1 MWISE
6 KIYFFVDQ
14 NIEAPDDFYEMLINA
29 HDGLSNSDSRLL
41 NANLILLL
49 ANQVGKV
56 EILEEAISLARKS
69 VIER

>member
-1 MWISE
+1 MS
-6 KIYFFVDQ
+6 YFFVDQ

-56 EILEEAISLARKS
+56 EILEEAISVARKS
-69 VIER
+69 VVER

>member
-1 MWISE
+1 MS
-6 KIYFFVDQ
+6 YFFSDQ

>member
-1 MWISE
+1 MS
-6 KIYFFVDQ
+6 YFFVDQ

-56 EILEEAISLARKS
+56 EILEEAISVARKT
-69 VIER
+69 VVER

>member
-1 MWISE
+1 
-6 KIYFFVDQ
+6 
-14 NIEAPDDFYEMLINA
+14 MLINA

-41 NANLILLL
+41 NTKLILLL

-56 EILEEAISLARKS
+56 EILEEAISVARKS

>member
-1 MWISE
+1 MS
-6 KIYFFVDQ
+6 YFFVDQ
-14 NIEAPDDFYEMLINA
+14 NIEAPDNFYEMLINA

-56 EILEEAISLARKS
+56 EILEEAISVARKS

>member
-1 MWISE
+1 MS
-6 KIYFFVDQ
+6 YFFVDQ
-14 NIEAPDDFYEMLINA
+14 NIEAPDDFYEMIINA

-56 EILEEAISLARKS
+56 EILEEAISVARKS

>member
-1 MWISE
+1 MS
-6 KIYFFVDQ
+6 YFFVDQ

-56 EILEEAISLARKS
+56 EILKEAISVARKS

>member
-1 MWISE
+1 MS
-6 KIYFFVDQ
+6 YLFVDQ

-56 EILEEAISLARKS
+56 EILEEAISVARKS
-69 VIER
+69 VIDR

>member
-1 MWISE
+1 MS
-6 KIYFFVDQ
+6 YFFVDQ

>member
-1 MWISE
+1 
-6 KIYFFVDQ
+6 
-14 NIEAPDDFYEMLINA
+14 MLINA

-56 EILEEAISLARKS
+56 EILEEAISVARKS

>member
-1 MWISE
+1 MS
-6 KIYFFVDQ
+6 YFFVDQ

-56 EILEEAISLARKS
+56 EILEEPISVARKS

>member
-1 MWISE
+1 MS
-6 KIYFFVDQ
+6 YFFVDQ

-41 NANLILLL
+41 NTNLILLL

-56 EILEEAISLARKS
+56 EILEEPISVARKS

>member
-1 MWISE
+1 MS
-6 KIYFFVDQ
+6 YFFVDQ

-56 EILEEAISLARKS
+56 EILEEAISVARKS

>member
-1 MWISE
+1 MS
-6 KIYFFVDQ
+6 YFFIDQ

-56 EILEEAISLARKS
+56 EILEEAISVARKS

>member
-1 MWISE
+1 MS
-6 KIYFFVDQ
+6 YFFADQ

-56 EILEEAISLARKS
+56 EILEEAISAARKS
-69 VIER
+69 VVER

>member
-1 MWISE
+1 MS
-6 KIYFFVDQ
+6 YFFADQ

-56 EILEEAISLARKS
+56 EILEEVISLARKS
-69 VIER
+69 VIDR

>member
-1 MWISE
+1 MS
-6 KIYFFVDQ
+6 YFFVDQ
-14 NIEAPDDFYEMLINA
+14 NIEAPDDFYEILINA

-56 EILEEAISLARKS
+56 EILEEAISVARKS
-69 VIER
+69 VVER

>member
-1 MWISE
+1 MS
-6 KIYFFVDQ
+6 YFFVDQ

-56 EILEEAISLARKS
+56 EILEEAISVARKS
-69 VIER
+69 VIETLTRL

>member
-1 MWISE
+1 MS
-6 KIYFFVDQ
+6 YFFIDQ
-14 NIEAPDDFYEMLINA
+14 NIEAPDDFYEILINA

-56 EILEEAISLARKS
+56 EILEEAISVARKS
-69 VIER
+69 VVER

>member
-1 MWISE
+1 MS
-6 KIYFFVDQ
+6 YFFVDQ

-56 EILEEAISLARKS
+56 EILEEAISAARKS
-69 VIER
+69 VVER

>member
-1 MWISE
+1 MS
-6 KIYFFVDQ
+6 YFFADQ

-56 EILEEAISLARKS
+56 EILEEAISVARKS
-69 VIER
+69 VVER

>member
-1 MWISE
+1 MS
-6 KIYFFVDQ
+6 YLFVDQ

-56 EILEEAISLARKS
+56 EILEEAISVARKS

>member
-1 MWISE
+1 MS
-6 KIYFFVDQ
+6 YFFADQ

-56 EILEEAISLARKS
+56 EILEEVISLARKS